1 MVEVRGR
8 VEGYIDKWLFKPGQ
22 QVTAGQPLYLLD
34 SRPYQA
40 AVQQASGNLRQ
51 SEADLEFARQQV
63 SLLQAEADLAAAQ
76 ANLVKAQ
83 QDYERLKPLVEQDAA
98 AKQDLDAAVA
108 ALRANEARVRSSKA
122 NVEQARLSTK
132 TQIQGVEGKVESL
145 RGALSNARLNLDY
158 GTIRAPISGLA
169 GDTLV
174 PVGGLVTPTSNQPLT
189 TIVPLDPIWVRF
201 QMSESQYLAFKK
213 RGATA
218 TEQSRL
224 ELVLADNT
232 VFGSAGQVENTL
244 NQVDPRTGTLELQ
257 ARFANPQKT
266 LLPGQFGHVRFRTET
281 RQNALIVP
289 QRAIQQ
295 VQSMQTVYTVGPDSK
310 VQARPVKTADRV
322 GDDVI
327 VEQGLKPGDHVI
339 VEGQLRVRPGIPVQA
354 KPYQPEKTK

>member
-8 VEGYIDKWLFKPGQ
+8 VEGYIDKWLFRPGQ
-22 QVTAGQPLYLLD
+22 QVAAGQPLYLLD

-40 AVQQASGNLRQ
+40 AVQQASGNLHQ
-51 SEADLEFARQQV
+51 SEADLLFASQQV

-83 QDYERLKPLVEQDAA
+83 QDYDRLKPLVEQDAA

-108 ALRANEARVRSSKA
+108 NLHANEARVRSLKA
-122 NVEQARLSTK
+122 NVDQTKLSTK
-132 TQIQGVEGKVESL
+132 TQIQSVEGKVESL
-145 RGALSNARLNLDY
+145 RGALDNARLNVQY
-158 GTIRAPISGLA
+158 GTIRAPISGLV

-174 PVGGLVTPTSNQPLT
+174 PVGGLVTPSSSQPLT

-201 QMSESQYLAFKK
+201 KVSEAQYLTFKK
-213 RGATA
+213 RATSP
-218 TEQSRL
+218 EQAKL
-224 ELVLADNT
+224 ELVLADNS
-232 VFGSAGQVENTL
+232 VFGSTGQIENAL
-244 NQVDPRTGTLELQ
+244 NQVDPKTGTLEMQ

-266 LLPGQFGHVRFRTET
+266 LLPGQFGRVRYKTDT
-281 RQNALIVP
+281 RQNALVIP

-295 VQSMQTVYTVGPDSK
+295 VQSMQTVFTVSPDNK

-327 VEQGLKPGDHVI
+327 VEQGLRPGDRVI
-339 VEGQLRVRPGIPVQA
+339 VEGQLRVRPGMPVQA
-354 KPYQPEKTK
+354 KPYQAGQIN